1 MSLTNAFKS
10 LGMTAPFSNA
20 DFSGISDKY
29 NLVISDIIHKAFIKV
44 DEKGTEAAAATAIIL
59 GRDTTASS
67 YPIFV
72 ADRPFI
78 YLIRDTQTKAILFM
92 GRVMDP
98 RVNG

>member
-1 MSLTNAFKS
+1 
-10 LGMTAPFSNA
+10 MTAPFSNA

-44 DEKGTEAAAATAIIL
+44 DEKGTEVAATAIIF

-78 YLIRDTQTKAILFM
+78 YLIRDTRQRRFFLW
-92 GRVMDP
+92 GV
-98 RVNG
+98 